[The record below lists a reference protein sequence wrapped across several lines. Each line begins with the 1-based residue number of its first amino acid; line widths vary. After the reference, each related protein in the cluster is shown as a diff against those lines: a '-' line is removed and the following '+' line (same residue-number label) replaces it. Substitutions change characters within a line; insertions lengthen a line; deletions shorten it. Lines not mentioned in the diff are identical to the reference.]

1 MESTGSLLRQ
11 PLAEKLEAENWEL
24 VIKPHTSWFDLRLKE
39 VWRYRDLVWLFVQR
53 DFASQY
59 KQTILGPVWHLI
71 QPLLTTMIFLFLFGN
86 VARIGTDGIQP
97 VLFYMAG
104 ITIWNYF
111 SACLTTTANTFLGN
125 AHIFGKVYFPRLVIP
140 LSVVISNI
148 IRFGIQFALLLAFM
162 VAYIF
167 KGTPMHLSVFWLYIP
182 LLIIIMAGI
191 ALGMGII
198 ISSLTTKYRDLS
210 LFLTF
215 AIQLGMYITPV
226 AFPMSFLTGKSYQ
239 WVVNLNPL
247 AVIVESFR
255 FCLFGVGTVTT
266 GGLIYSVAFMIVS
279 LLLGAMIFNKVEKD
293 FMDTI

>member
-1 MESTGSLLRQ
+1 METTESLLRQ
-11 PLAEKLEAENWEL
+11 SIAEKLETENWDL

-125 AHIFGKVYFPRLVIP
+125 ANIFGKVYFPRLVIP

-162 VAYIF
+162 IAFVF
-167 KGTPMHLSVFWLYIP
+167 KGVPLHLSFSWLLIP
-182 LLIIIMAGI
+182 LLIMVMAGI
-191 ALGMGII
+191 ALGLGII

-239 WVVNLNPL
+239 WVVNLNPI
-247 AVIVESFR
+247 ASIVESFR
-255 FCLFGVGTVTT
+255 YCLFGKATITA
-266 GGLIYSVAFMIVS
+266 GGLIYSVSFMLVS
-279 LLLGAMIFNKVEKD
+279 LGVGAIIFNKVEKD
-293 FMDTI
+293 FIDSI